1 VRDFV
6 EQTGVS
12 MVTGFTRDVD
22 WIESSSFELLLFKAF
37 NMFQNPKIVV
47 RHLQNKYPD
56 LVESTGFKYFP
67 EIDFENGNRN
77 GNKNGLGNDL
87 GLSRRRRR

>member
-1 VRDFV
+1 
-6 EQTGVS
+6 

-22 WIESSSFELLLFKAF
+22 WIESSCFELLLFKALH
-37 NMFQNPKIVV
+37 MFQNPKIVI

-67 EIDFENGNRN
+67 EIDFENGGRN
-77 GNKNGLGNDL
+77 GHKSGADL